1 MSLLFHKYSKHS
13 RTSESLYKLFP
24 LPGNIISQKT
34 TWLALSVPSD
44 VCSRV
49 TFSMGPTLKTF
60 IQNCISLCIA
70 LSCFVF
76 LILYN
81 LLLSWSIPHTHT
93 WSRNLFLLCSLL
105 YPQYQ
110 EKWLVHSRSSIK
122 FVASMCEFPLA
133 LMVLGLAFFISED
146 QNSVGRLEWRIQHW
160 LALALQWELLEIDL
174 LTIYAR
180 EIKDT
185 SRLIDLSLGA

>member
-1 MSLLFHKYSKHS
+1 
-13 RTSESLYKLFP
+13 
-24 LPGNIISQKT
+24 
-34 TWLALSVPSD
+34 
-44 VCSRV
+44 
-49 TFSMGPTLKTF
+49 
-60 IQNCISLCIA
+60 
-70 LSCFVF
+70 
-76 LILYN
+76 
-81 LLLSWSIPHTHT
+81 
-93 WSRNLFLLCSLL
+93 
-105 YPQYQ
+105 
-110 EKWLVHSRSSIK
+110 
-122 FVASMCEFPLA
+122 MCEFPLA